1 MSRML
6 PLLLLSGITLSCVT
20 YGYYDPNYQATIYGD
35 QRGVLKGNGEIRY
48 ADSPGLDMTEVE
60 AETIQQLPEVIGHI
74 KVEKL
79 FIHPFFVSSPTRQRN
94 VLQKAALKEA
104 KARYGC
110 GIDLVALDDRD
121 PREQNRSWEFCRR
134 EMGLANIE
142 YDSEWHIMSL
152 LLGFSTVGWVERAS
166 LEAVVLREPSTR
178 EILPSHMLNPTP
190 GQPVLFTLSVMAMLF
205 QMNFF

>member
-1 MSRML
+1 MNRIL
-6 PLLLLSGITLSCVT
+6 PLLLLSGITLSCAT
-20 YGYYDPNYQATIYGD
+20 YGYYDSNYQATIYVD
-35 QRGVLKGNGEIRY
+35 QHGVAKSNGETRHV
-48 ADSPGLDMTEVE
+48 DSPVLDISEVE
-60 AETIQQLPEVIGHI
+60 AATIEQLPEVVGHI
-74 KVEKL
+74 RIEKL

-104 KARYGC
+104 EARYGC
-110 GIDLVALDDRD
+110 GIDLVALDERD
-121 PREQNRSWEFCRR
+121 PSEQNRSWEFCRR

-142 YDSEWHIMSL
+142 YDSEWHILSL
-152 LLGFSTVGWVERAS
+152 LLGFSTIGWLERAS

-190 GQPVLFTLSVMAMLF
+190 GQPVLFTLSVMSMLF